1 MLHSM
6 DEVRSLFHKHDLRC
20 TRQRELVYSALAST
34 TAHPT
39 AEELYHAVRD
49 IDRGLSLATVYNTL
63 EALVERGLSR
73 RISNG
78 SGPCHYDADMQPHVH
93 VTVAD
98 GSVRDVPDELSAKL
112 LAGVSP
118 QLMRELEQR
127 MGVKIA
133 TINMQL
139 VAAPTPR
146 LNCDS
151 DYSGEC

>member
-6 DEVRSLFHKHDLRC
+6 DQVRSLFHKHDLRC

-49 IDRGLSLATVYNTL
+49 IDQGLSLATVYNTL

-93 VTVAD
+93 VSVAD
-98 GSVRDVPDELSAKL
+98 GTVRDVPDDLSAKL

-118 QLMRELEQR
+118 ELMKELEQR

-139 VAAPTPR
+139 VAAPSPR
-146 LNCDS
+146 CNCDS

>member
-1 MLHSM
+1 MLYSM
-6 DEVRSLFHKHDLRC
+6 DQVRALFHKNDLRC
-20 TRQRELVYSALAST
+20 TRQRELVFSALAST

-39 AEELYHAVRD
+39 AEELYHAVRG
-49 IDRGLSLATVYNTL
+49 IDAGLSLATVYNTL

-93 VTVAD
+93 VSLRD
-98 GSVRDVPDELSAKL
+98 GAVRDVPDDLSEKL
-112 LAGVSP
+112 LAGLTPEV
-118 QLMRELEQR
+118 MKELEQR

-133 TINMQL
+133 SIGMQIA
-139 VAAPTPR
+139 AAPAKR
-146 LNCDS
+146 CNCDA

>member
-6 DEVRSLFHKHDLRC
+6 DEVRALFHKHDLRC

-49 IDRGLSLATVYNTL
+49 VDSGLSLATVYNTL

-93 VTVAD
+93 VSVAD
-98 GSVRDVPDELSAKL
+98 GGVRDVPDDLSAKL
-112 LAGVSP
+112 LTGVSP
-118 QLMRELEQR
+118 EVIKELEQR

-133 TINMQL
+133 SINMQL
-139 VAAPTPR
+139 MAAPAGR
-146 LNCDS
+146 CNCDS
-151 DYSGEC
+151 DYTGEC